1 MNLNKSHFVFILL
14 MMITFTSCDDE
25 PLEGFD
31 NGQNEEQDEEPIVDG
46 IFQATLSDTIDF
58 NATEITAE
66 LTEDGLQFSGKMNN
80 RRIGFGLP
88 NLEVGEKDL
97 STNEASGFYD
107 TNVEEP
113 TSAFFTAEMG
123 VLNIQSL
130 DTVNTLVSGTFS
142 GEFVEL
148 SSNETVS
155 VTDGSFTDIFF
166 VDNTPDE
173 GGPNDGGSE
182 ISGSLTVDIDGE
194 TNTFD
199 LTENSFPDDQD
210 VDVYTFLQ
218 ANEDDPLGPKTVT
231 LNLPSDVNQ
240 GSFDVNNYADQGNV
254 LNPHSF
260 RYDNVSES
268 LIVFSV
274 ENTGQINIS
283 NVSDTIIEGT
293 FNFDGQD
300 LTGDQNLSF
309 TNGSFTIELE

>member
-31 NGQNEEQDEEPIVDG
+31 NGQNEEQNEEPIVDG
-46 IFQATLSDTIDF
+46 IFQATLSDTFDF

-166 VDNTPDE
+166 VDNTPNE
-173 GGPNDGGSE
+173 GGPDDGGN
-182 ISGSLTVDIDGE
+182 ISGSLSVDIDGE
-194 TNTFD
+194 TTNFD
-199 LTENSFPDDQD
+199 LAEVNFPNAQDIALYSF
-210 VDVYTFLQ
+210 V
-218 ANEDDPLGPKTVT
+218 NEDDAQSSQMVT
-231 LNLPSDVNQ
+231 LVLPVDLSQ
-240 GSFDVNNYADQGNV
+240 GDFDVNAFAETGSAQE
-254 LNPHSF
+254 PFSF
-260 RYDNVSES
+260 RYDEPVQELNVLS
-268 LIVFSV
+268 LADSGQFS
-274 ENTGQINIS
+274 IN
-283 NVSDTIIEGT
+283 NVSDTTIEGT
-293 FNFDGQD
+293 FSLDGED
-300 LTGDQNLSF
+300 LDTDQTLSF
-309 TNGSFTIELE
+309 TNGSFTINLQ

>member
-1 MNLNKSHFVFILL
+1 MFCNKLSFCLAFFL
-14 MMITFTSCDDE
+14 MISLISCEDE
-25 PLEGFD
+25 PFEGS
-31 NGQNEEQDEEPIVDG
+31 GQPQDGGQSSDLNAVFE
-46 IFQATLSDTIDF
+46 ATLSDTINF
-58 NATEITAE
+58 SATQISAE
-66 LTEDGLQFSGKMNN
+66 LTDDGLQFSGTMNN
-80 RRIGFGLP
+80 ERIGFNVPDASTGP
-88 NLEVGEKDL
+88 KDF
-97 STNEASGFYD
+97 SSSDVDGFYD
-107 TNVEEP
+107 PDVQESINE
-113 TSAFFTAEMG
+113 FFTAQEG
-123 VLNIQSL
+123 VLNIENL
-130 DTVNTLVSGTFS
+130 DTLANMISGSFS
-142 GEFVEL
+142 GQFNEV
-148 SSNETVS
+148 SSNDTLNITEGV
-155 VTDGSFTDIFF
+155 FTDINF
-166 VDNTPDE
+166 VDNTSSQNE
-173 GGPNDGGSE
+173 VAA
-182 ISGSLTVDIDGE
+182 GSLTVDIDGE

-218 ANEDDPLGPKTVT
+218 ANEDDPLGSKTVT

-260 RYDNVSES
+260 RYDNPSEN